1 MTAPQHRSGLLS
13 GLRLRSGLRSG
24 LRAGLALAAGV
35 AALGAGV
42 AYADND
48 CEARVADWK
57 PRSALVK
64 MAEDKG
70 WQVDAIRVD
79 DGCYAVIGVDAQG
92 KFFRAKID
100 PATLDVVSMRERRGG
115 ERRHGRRMRDG
126 DEDGPRGWRGGEEGG
141 PRGWRGG
148 RGRDEGSGWR
158 GGDEERRR
166 EGRRHG
172 RHDDDDGESRDSRSG
187 DAPAQPPSM
196 SAPTTAPPSAPAP
209 DGQSL
214 IGPPKAEIR

>member
-1 MTAPQHRSGLLS
+1 MTAPQHRRGF
-13 GLRLRSGLRSG
+13 RSGLRSG

-126 DEDGPRGWRGGEEGG
+126 DEDGPRGWRGG
-141 PRGWRGG
+141 

-158 GGDEERRR
+158 GGDEERRG
-166 EGRRHG
+166 EGRRRG
-172 RHDDDDGESRDSRSG
+172 RHNDDDGESRESRTG
-187 DAPAQPPSM
+187 DAPAPPPPFM
-196 SAPTTAPPSAPAP
+196 SAPTTAPTTAPPPAPAP